1 MGSTLMENEVI
12 FMMDAIKARALTKVA
27 RDKQASAELSEI
39 ELKINDE
46 CRAGRN
52 KLIIRGRVASF
63 TQNKLQHL
71 GYKVTVEDDQR
82 EGTWTAISWE

>member
-1 MGSTLMENEVI
+1 
-12 FMMDAIKARALTKVA
+12 MMDANKARDLMNASREKL
-27 RDKQASAELSEI
+27 ASAELSDI

-52 KLIIRGRVASF
+52 KLVIRGQIAQL

-71 GYKVTVEDDQR
+71 GYKVKIEDDQR
-82 EGTWTAISWE
+82 EGTWTSISWG

>member
-1 MGSTLMENEVI
+1 ML
-12 FMMDAIKARALTKVA
+12 DAIKARALTKVA
-27 RDKQASAELSEI
+27 RDKQANAELSEI

-82 EGTWTAISWE
+82 EGTWTAISWG